1 MSYTPPQQTSV
12 DFDLEDAPNPAL
24 DEVAF
29 DLAIG
34 APAELTTTVVDTGSG
49 AAVDLTWRDDSDNED
64 GTRIYRSAATSPS
77 FPGDYTAVGEA
88 GADVE
93 SFQDDT
99 VDYQTDYTY
108 RAVAF
113 VSGGAESD
121 PSGEAT
127 ATIGQGPTFEVQ
139 ITATNSPVEA
149 GETLTVDVD
158 VVNVGDF
165 DGEKDVA
172 LLVEEQ

>member
-1 MSYTPPQQTSV
+1 MSYTPPQRTSV
-12 DFDLEDAPNPAL
+12 DFELEAAPSVDLTA
-24 DEVAF
+24 VSF
-29 DLAIG
+29 DLAIE
-34 APAELTTTVVDTGSG
+34 APTALTATVVDTGSG
-49 AAVDLTWRDDSDNED
+49 AAVDLTWADESDDED
-64 GTRIYRSAATSPS
+64 GTRIYRSAVSSPT
-77 FPGDYTAVGEA
+77 FPGDYTVVGEA

-93 SFQDDT
+93 TFRDDT
-99 VDYQTDYTY
+99 VDYETSYTY

-113 VSGGAESD
+113 VANSGESE

-127 ATIGQGPTFEVQ
+127 ATIGQGPTFEVS

-172 LLVEEQ
+172 LSVEEQ